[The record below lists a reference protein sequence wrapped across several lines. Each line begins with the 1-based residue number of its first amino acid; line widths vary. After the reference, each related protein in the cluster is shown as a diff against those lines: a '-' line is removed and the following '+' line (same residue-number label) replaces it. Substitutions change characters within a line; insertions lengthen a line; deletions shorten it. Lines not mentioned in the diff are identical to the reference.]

1 MGDTWIVDLRH
12 YLTPAGALAEMPRP
26 ARRLAEYFASDELL
40 PLRVAVY
47 AVAVAGVCGGGWLAA
62 RRAAPEKNDADAP
75 I

>member
-1 MGDTWIVDLRH
+1 MAKPKITCCERKWCV
-12 YLTPAGALAEMPRP
+12 M
-26 ARRLAEYFASDELL
+26 L

-62 RRAAPEKNDADAP
+62 RRAAPEKNDTDAR